1 MPALARLQASD
12 CDNPELDIFTRVNG
26 VLTDVYSLEFVI
38 EEDVT
43 TPGTPIQ
50 VYPLS
55 GRQTVD
61 LALCPTGD
69 KLSTGRYVAEWTPGV
84 AEPIGTHIVRWFF
97 QLTAASPEQSFCEE
111 FEVLP
116 EVTASTTTGYTTIAE
131 LRAEGVTVAQADDA
145 RLQVLIGRATNM
157 IDHYTG
163 RWFEPRSKVFMLDGT
178 GAGGLL
184 LGPPII
190 SISQVRLLA
199 RDVGPSVLDV
209 DLADVRI
216 YNRHLTQE
224 LLDPDD
230 RQNPKLEFLTFD
242 ERYERSTLVWGGAR
256 DLFHPVVWPR
266 GTQNVEVTGIF
277 GYTDP
282 DGSPTGRTPE
292 MISYACMLMVLRD
305 LPGLATQRG
314 FDARRA
320 FAVTEYKTRDQ
331 SIKYASPDKLG
342 NQGVGGFTGDPTID
356 SILKMFR
363 RPLALGAA

>member
-38 EEDVT
+38 EEDVS

-50 VYPLS
+50 VYPLA

-61 LALCPTGD
+61 LALCPAGD
-69 KLSTGRYVAEWTPGV
+69 KLSTGRYVAVWTPGV
-84 AEPIGTHIVRWFF
+84 AELIGTHIVRWFF
-97 QLTAASPEQSFCEE
+97 KLTAASPEQTFCEE

-116 EVTASTTTGYTTIAE
+116 EVTASTTTGYTTIAD

-145 RLQVLIGRATNM
+145 RLQVLIGRASNM

-163 RWFEPRSKVFMLDGT
+163 RWFEPRSKVFLLDGT
-178 GAGGLL
+178 GARGLL

-199 RDVGPSVLDV
+199 RDLDASIQDL

-230 RQNPKLEFLTFD
+230 RESPKLEFLAFD
-242 ERYERSTLVWGGAR
+242 ERFERDPVYGRTR
-256 DLFHPVVWPR
+256 DLFHPQYWPL
-266 GTQNVEVTGIF
+266 GTQNVEITGIF

-314 FDARRA
+314 LDARRA
-320 FAVTEYKTRDQ
+320 FTVTEYKTRDQ
-331 SIKYASPDKLG
+331 SVKYASPDKLG
-342 NQGVGGFTGDPTID
+342 TQGVGAFTGDPTID
-356 SILKMFR
+356 NILAMYM
-363 RPLALGAA
+363 RPPAMGAA

>member
-12 CDNPELDIFTRVNG
+12 CDYPELDIFTRVNG

-38 EEDVT
+38 DEDVT
-43 TPGTPIQ
+43 TPGSPIQ
-50 VYPLS
+50 VYPPS

-69 KLSTGRYVAEWTPGV
+69 KLSTGRYVAVWTPAV
-84 AEPIGTHIVRWFF
+84 TEPIGTHLVRWFF
-97 QLTAASPEQSFCEE
+97 KLTAASPEQTFCEE

-116 EVTASTTTGYTTIAE
+116 EVTASTSTGYATIGE

-145 RLQVLIGRATNM
+145 RLQVLITRASRM
-157 IDHYTG
+157 IDRYTG
-163 RWFEPRSKVFMLDGT
+163 RWFEPRSKVFLIDGT
-178 GAGGLL
+178 GARGLL

-199 RDVGPSVLDV
+199 RDLGVSIQDL

-230 RQNPKLEFLTFD
+230 RESPKLEFLSFD
-242 ERYERSTLVWGGAR
+242 ERYERDPVYGRVR
-256 DLFHPVVWPR
+256 DLFHPQYWPL
-266 GTQNVEVTGIF
+266 GTQNVEITGIF

-292 MISYACMLMVLRD
+292 MITYACMLMVIRD
-305 LPGLATQRG
+305 LPQLASQRG
-314 FDARRA
+314 VDARRA

-331 SIKYASPDKLG
+331 SVKYASPDKLG
-342 NQGVGGFTGDPTID
+342 SQGVGAFTGDPTID
-356 SILKMFR
+356 NILAMYT
-363 RPLALGAA
+363 RPPELGAV